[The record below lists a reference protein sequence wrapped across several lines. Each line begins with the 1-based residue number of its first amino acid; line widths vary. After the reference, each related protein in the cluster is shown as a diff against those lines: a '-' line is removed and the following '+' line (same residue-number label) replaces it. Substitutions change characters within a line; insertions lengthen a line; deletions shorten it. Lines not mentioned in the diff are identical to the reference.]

1 MKYGI
6 YTIESQILHSE
17 YYSEN
22 PSLFLKRNAILFD
35 KLVIADGSEIYG
47 FDKLHYLN
55 GASKEV
61 IKNKADLE
69 KILLSIKDFISD
81 DNNKKPINE
90 QPKHEDSMW
99 GGENSSDYIEFVSD
113 YYLKKVGKSSIS
125 KLGRYEYKELK
136 GYIGGI
142 SNDFQ
147 TLSLANEIS
156 KDFSALFSE
165 IHEKAFRHTYQ
176 NEKRFD
182 KGDVIREI
190 EKINFIDFGGLSWDE
205 IIILRK
211 SEFIKD
217 FRLKIFDWT
226 TDFLKTK
233 DVEKF
238 QSDLNKFINDAK
250 FDFIDRKKPNLK
262 KTSILG
268 ILGNIPLPIPVNPI
282 SLANSAK
289 EIRDDIKIKKD
300 FDWLFFIQKAYK
312 MTMPNNDYN

>member
-6 YTIESQILHSE
+6 YTIESQLLRSE

-22 PSLFLKRNAILFD
+22 PSFFLKRNAILFD
-35 KLVIADGSEIYG
+35 KLVIADGSEVYG

-55 GASKEV
+55 GASKED
-61 IKNKADLE
+61 IKNKSDLE
-69 KILLSIKDFISD
+69 KILLSIKDFVSD
-81 DNNKKPINE
+81 DNDEKPLNR
-90 QPKHEDSMW
+90 QFNYEDSMW
-99 GGENSSDYIEFVSD
+99 GGENSSDYIEFVCD
-113 YYLKKVGKSSIS
+113 YYLKKVGKNSIS
-125 KLGRYEYKELK
+125 ELGRYEYKELQR
-136 GYIGGI
+136 YIGGI
-142 SNDFQ
+142 SRDFQ
-147 TLSLANEIS
+147 ILSHANEIS

-182 KGDVIREI
+182 KGNVIREI
-190 EKINFIDFGGLSWDE
+190 EKINFIDFGCFSWDE

-233 DVEKF
+233 DLDKF
-238 QSDLNKFINDAK
+238 QSDLNKFITDAK
-250 FDFIDRKKPNLK
+250 FDFIDRKKPDLK
-262 KTSILG
+262 TTSILG
-268 ILGNIPLPIPVNPI
+268 ILGNIPLPIPVNPV
-282 SLANSAK
+282 SLVSSAK
-289 EIRDDIKIKKD
+289 EIRDEIKIKKD

-312 MTMPNNDYN
+312 MTNA

>member
-6 YTIESQILHSE
+6 YTIESQLLHSE

-22 PSLFLKRNAILFD
+22 PSFFLKRNAILFD
-35 KLVIADGSEIYG
+35 KLVIADNSEIYG

-61 IKNKADLE
+61 IKNKSDLE
-69 KILLSIKDFISD
+69 KILLSIKDFVSD
-81 DNNKKPINE
+81 DNSKKSVY
-90 QPKHEDSMW
+90 QHPKHDDSMW
-99 GGENSSDYIEFVSD
+99 GGENASDYIEFVSD
-113 YYLKKVGKSSIS
+113 YYLKKVGKNSIS
-125 KLGRYEYKELK
+125 ELERHEYKELQ
-136 GYIGGI
+136 GYVGSI
-142 SNDFQ
+142 SSDFQ
-147 TLSLANEIS
+147 ILSHAKEIS

-165 IHEKAFRHTYQ
+165 VHEKAFRHTYQ
-176 NEKRFD
+176 NEERFD
-182 KGDVIREI
+182 KGDIIREM

-233 DVEKF
+233 DVVKF
-238 QSDLNKFINDAK
+238 QYDLNKFINDAK
-250 FDFIDRKKPNLK
+250 FDFIERKKPNLK
-262 KTSILG
+262 TTSILG

-282 SLANSAK
+282 SIANSVK
-289 EIRDDIKIKKD
+289 EIRDEIKIKKD
-300 FDWLFFIQKAYK
+300 FDWLFFIQKAHK
-312 MTMPNNDYN
+312 MTKPNNGYN